1 MGDLTPIRGE
11 RDEDGV
17 SNPPKTKA
25 SRAQTESWGA
35 TISDVAKH
43 AGVSP
48 STVSYVLSG
57 NRSISEQTRARV
69 FQSIQKLD
77 FTPHA
82 GARSMRAG
90 KTDVMA
96 LVVPFYDWATWPTV
110 MTFVYGVVDAARLR
124 GWNVILLT
132 GEGGV
137 SEIDSVVKSK
147 LVDRVV
153 LMEVRIDDERL
164 KLVERLGIP
173 AVSVGLPSMPVKVPY
188 VDFDFESAGRLC
200 VEHLVNVGHRH
211 VGLLASPPGAFEK
224 NLAYAHALFRGVA
237 TAVKSAGLAFH
248 GRPMEAT
255 VEGIERALDAL
266 FEEQPS
272 LTALIVHNEGMID
285 LVMHALHRRG
295 KRVPAQVSVVTVEV
309 SELTRHAVRSLTHVS
324 VPAVEMG
331 RTAVRLLAEGGP
343 GILLPATV
351 VPGSTV
357 ARPCETEVGVRA
369 LDRSR
374 SAGRGPTVKAQRAID
389 REVPS
394 GAKAASQDADRPA
407 ARRRATGNKAR

>member
-1 MGDLTPIRGE
+1 VSTPR
-11 RDEDGV
+11 
-17 SNPPKTKA
+17 KAKA
-25 SRAQTESWGA
+25 SRAQGESWGA

-43 AGVSP
+43 AGVSQ

-82 GARSMRAG
+82 GARSLRAG

-96 LVVPFYDWATWPTV
+96 LVVPFYDWATWPSV
-110 MTFVYGVVDAARLR
+110 MSFVYGVVDAARLR

-132 GEGGV
+132 GAGGV

-147 LVDRVV
+147 LVDRVA

-237 TAVKSAGLAFH
+237 TAMEDAGLAFH

-255 VEGIERALDAL
+255 IEGIERALDAL
-266 FEEQPS
+266 FEEQPL

-285 LVMHALHRRG
+285 LVMHALHQRG
-295 KRVPAQVSVVTVEV
+295 KRVPAQISVITVEV
-309 SELTRHAVRSLTHVS
+309 RELTRHAVKSLTHVT

-343 GILLPATV
+343 GILLPATL

-357 ARPCETEVGVRA
+357 AHPFETQVPVRA
-369 LDRSR
+369 SDRKR
-374 SAGRGPTVKAQRAID
+374 SAGRKPTVKTQRAID
-389 REVPS
+389 RESPS
-394 GAKAASQDADRPA
+394 GTKAASQDGGRPA
-407 ARRRATGNKAR
+407 ARRVVHDLQKGV